1 MPRRKTSTSTFQ
13 ANVSTSRKSRAAN
26 VVKKYPQA
34 ATVSIRY
41 PCACN
46 SGNCNYVTKRKKT
59 ADRERPLRGKRTRE
73 THNKR
78 EKAYEGRDGRGRH
91 REKEKER
98 KREAGEEEV
107 NGERRTFRG
116 NKYRKERNRQ
126 EWQTTVGP
134 CICPSIFDIH
144 LLLSLVP
151 CLSLRPSRSLSQLLP
166 PPTRPPTPPPS
177 PPFSTSIISAA
188 LSPCHAARNPPLM

>member
-1 MPRRKTSTSTFQ
+1 M
-13 ANVSTSRKSRAAN
+13 AN

-78 EKAYEGRDGRGRH
+78 EKAYEGRETVAGDI
-91 REKEKER
+91 EKEKER

-144 LLLSLVP
+144 LLLSCP
-151 CLSLRPSRSLSQLLP
+151 LSLPSPLTKSIPAPASSYSS
-166 PPTRPPTPPPS
+166 TYTTPPS